1 MKISLMKNLIYLSWE
16 LKENVMEFDE
26 LIKKRLKYNRMQTN
40 MIPQWNQGDIG
51 IPTTWCVKITISEFA
66 SFLNFLYPRISKVT
80 LYIYIFNI

>member
-1 MKISLMKNLIYLSWE
+1 MKISLMKNLIYLSWK

-80 LYIYIFNI
+80 LYIYI

>member
-1 MKISLMKNLIYLSWE
+1 
-16 LKENVMEFDE
+16 MEFDE

-80 LYIYIFNI
+80 LYIYLTFNIIFIIYIIYAYNII